1 MYLTVKQT
9 EQTYALL
16 LKVSLRLKVF
26 EMNDNSIS
34 IKVMMVIIMILIKES
49 LKYFGLHLIY

>member
-1 MYLTVKQT
+1 MVQRLETMYLTVKQT

-16 LKVSLRLKVF
+16 LKVSLRHKVF

-34 IKVMMVIIMILIKES
+34 ILDNLLLDHVGGGS
-49 LKYFGLHLIY
+49 Y